1 VPERAMDDSA
11 GLAHPGCCNVKQ
23 SASPGLRIGTAG
35 FRVNGHVSGHW
46 TSQGV
51 TVVSLAGD
59 HDVATVDDLRGW
71 LVPAPSA
78 TRPDLAVDL
87 RDVEFIDCAVVGA
100 LVAARNI
107 AIGTG
112 GCVRLASLRA
122 VPRRVLS
129 LCALA
134 DVFCVY
140 DALDEAAAA
149 VCARHQP
156 SRLAPPVPAQRTVG
170 ADITGEP
177 LGQGGLENPA
187 VP

>member
-1 VPERAMDDSA
+1 MDGVPE
-11 GLAHPGCCNVKQ
+11 GAHPGGCNVKQ
-23 SASPGLRIGTAG
+23 LASPGLRSGTAG
-35 FRVNGHVSGHW
+35 FSVNGHVSGHW

-51 TVVSLAGD
+51 TVLSLSGD

-78 TRPDLAVDL
+78 TGPDLAVDL
-87 RDVEFIDCAVVGA
+87 RDVGFIDCAVVGA
-100 LVAARNI
+100 LVAARNL
-107 AIGTG
+107 AVGSG

-122 VPRRVLS
+122 VPRRVLA

-156 SRLAPPVPAQRTVG
+156 SRLPSPVPAQRTG
-170 ADITGEP
+170 RTHDTGER
-177 LGQGGLENPA
+177 LGQGGLENPTI
-187 VP
+187 P